1 MIKEALIYI
10 SAVIPAQAGIQRAAP
25 IRKLDC
31 RLRGNDIWP

>member
-10 SAVIPAQAGIQRAAP
+10 SAVIPAQAGIEFSYGGSP
-25 IRKLDC
+25 LDS